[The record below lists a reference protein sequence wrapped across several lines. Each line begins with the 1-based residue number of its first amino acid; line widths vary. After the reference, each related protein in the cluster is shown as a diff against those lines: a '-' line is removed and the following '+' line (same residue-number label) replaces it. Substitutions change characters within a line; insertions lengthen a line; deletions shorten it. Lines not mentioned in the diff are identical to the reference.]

1 MTARPE
7 GDFGDV
13 IAFAWD
19 GPAGS
24 VADAARLLLL
34 DSLGCM
40 IAGLGHAT
48 PRRFADALAIT
59 MPGAVRL
66 PGCVAGLSEAG
77 AAAVLAAAMCWDEA
91 NEGLARAHGRPALA
105 VAPLCI
111 AALAAGRVAPGAVH
125 AAFALGYEIAGRAGE
140 IWRIRPGMHVD
151 GSWHSLGAAAAAARL
166 AGGDVAEVARAIRLA
181 ACQIPFALYAP
192 IAAGMDGRNS
202 YPAHAVLLGA
212 MAAAAARAGMD
223 APADGLADARRIA
236 LLHETSATR
245 APAGEWLIGQAYIKP
260 FAGVRHAHYAAAAAL
275 ELRAA
280 IADRLGDVTAL
291 RLETYAEALRYAG
304 NRSPARAIQAQFSL
318 SWAVASALMQGDLGP
333 AAYTDA
339 ALADPALRRL
349 EALVEL
355 SEDTALTAAE
365 TRGARLIVRLASG
378 ECHQASVGAIA
389 GDPGHALDEAA
400 VMAKCQRFAAPV
412 IGDTNMAR
420 LAAVIL
426 GADGAAPHDFF
437 QGT

>member
-1 MTARPE
+1 
-7 GDFGDV
+7 
-13 IAFAWD
+13 
-19 GPAGS
+19 
-24 VADAARLLLL
+24 LLLL

-66 PGCVAGLSEAG
+66 PGCAAGLSEAG

-111 AALAAGRVAPGAVH
+111 AALAAGRVSLREVR
-125 AAFALGYEIAGRAGE
+125 AAFALGYEVAARAGE

-166 AGGDVAEVARAIRLA
+166 AGGDAAEVARAIRLA
-181 ACQIPFALYAP
+181 ACQMPFALYAP

-202 YPAHAVLLGA
+202 YPAHAVLLGV

-223 APADGLADARRIA
+223 APRDGLAEARRIA
-236 LLHETSATR
+236 LLHETPATR
-245 APAGEWLIGQAYIKP
+245 APADEWLIAQAYIKP

-280 IADRLGDVTAL
+280 IADRLDDITAI
-291 RLETYAEALRYAG
+291 RLETYGEALRYAT
-304 NRSPARAIQAQFSL
+304 NRAPARAIQAQFSL
-318 SWAVASALMQGDLGP
+318 SWAVAAALLQGDLGP
-333 AAYTDA
+333 GAYTDA
-339 ALADPALRRL
+339 ALSNPALRRL

-355 SEDTALTAAE
+355 IEDTALTSAE
-365 TRGARLIVRLASG
+365 KRGARLIVTLADG
-378 ECHQASVGAIA
+378 ENHVASVGAIA
-389 GDPGHALDEAA
+389 GDPGLALDAAA
-400 VMAKCQRFAAPV
+400 VLAKCQRFAGPV
-412 IGDTNMAR
+412 IGDAAMAR
-420 LAAVIL
+420 LAAMIL
-426 GADGAAPHDFF
+426 AADGAAPRALFA
-437 QGT
+437 GT